1 MRVPDQEPQELQFH
15 PGHSYEASI
24 DSHEERREICRQVP
38 AAVDPGR
45 RRLRRGQ
52 TLDELFES
60 PPCVALDVRG
70 DQAQIGARLEGGKP
84 MLLRP
89 QGNDQ
94 QDRQA
99 RQSRAVA
106 KHSAQL
112 ESVQDR
118 KALAHDE
125 QVRRPFGQRDQ
136 YLVAAGHP
144 FRFETEFIERVG
156 KSRRPGRILV
166 GDKNEK
172 TILKARDQT

>member
-118 KALAHDE
+118 ETLAHDK
-125 QVRRPFGQRDQ
+125 QVGRPFGQPNQ

-144 FRFETEFIERVG
+144 FRFETEGIEGVTE
-156 KSRRPGRILV
+156 GRCSGHILI
-166 GDKNEK
+166 GHEHEK
-172 TILKARDQT
+172 TVLKARDQA